1 MEGSNLKSHISSPP
15 PKRSTTSTH
24 TVLNE
29 SEQSLTGH
37 GSWDAFKK
45 CGGRRGEGEGGA
57 LLSEF
62 SHRTLLVDKSSHV

>member
-45 CGGRRGEGEGGA
+45 CGGRRGEGGGGGG
-57 LLSEF
+57 S
-62 SHRTLLVDKSSHV
+62 SLV